1 MKWSVCFERLD
12 PVKTKFTK
20 YGWST
25 HAKRGQFRGIWWL
38 CSVSHCP
45 SPPLHKKN
53 IVNVKKNPPQFST
66 WWHKSGSKTKKHQ
79 TSKLPAF
86 FKIQKSPRLSTHQTF
101 RRKMVV
107 SFKWYPS
114 CLTHP
119 GSPLKGDIPDKY
131 PLYKVSFGVDYLGGF
146 PHHFP

>member
-45 SPPLHKKN
+45 SPPLHKKTLWMLKKIHLSFQLGGTNQEAKQKN
-53 IVNVKKNPPQFST
+53 IKLQNFPHFL
-66 WWHKSGSKTKKHQ
+66 KSEVTKT
-79 TSKLPAF
+79 L
-86 FKIQKSPRLSTHQTF
+86 THQTF